1 MLARQMSRTLE
12 PTSFDVIGNNLA
24 DVGKTDGQMYKGP
37 SWFTDNAN
45 ANIYGGI
52 YR

>member
-12 PTSFDVIGNNLA
+12 PTTFDVIGNNLA
-24 DVGKTDGQMYKGP
+24 DIGKVNGQMYKGP
-37 SWFTDNAN
+37 NWFTDNAN
-45 ANIYGGI
+45 SNIYGGI

>member
-1 MLARQMSRTLE
+1 MLARQMNRALE
-12 PTSFDVIGNNLA
+12 APSFEVIGENLA
-24 DVGKTDGQMYKGP
+24 NMEKKDGQMYKGP
-37 SWFTDNAN
+37 SWFVDGAN